1 MLWGEPHAEV
11 WKGGGVGGG
20 RVTGNFAKGS
30 QEKAF
35 VLQDVFYC
43 LFLMS
48 TMGGGGGR
56 GVQVSTDVFFKQ
68 IVCDMCDLFL
78 CE

>member
-1 MLWGEPHAEV
+1 MPRFGKGEGWG
-11 WKGGGVGGG
+11 GGGG

-48 TMGGGGGR
+48 TMGGGGGGEGGASINR
-56 GVQVSTDVFFKQ
+56 CFF
-68 IVCDMCDLFL
+68 
-78 CE
+78 

>member
-1 MLWGEPHAEV
+1 MPRFGKGE
-11 WKGGGVGGG
+11 GQGG
-20 RVTGNFAKGS
+20 RVTGNFAKCS

-48 TMGGGGGR
+48 TMGGGGG
-56 GVQVSTDVFFKQ
+56 GGGGCKYQQMFF
-68 IVCDMCDLFL
+68 LNR
-78 CE
+78 

>member
-1 MLWGEPHAEV
+1 MPRFGKGE
-11 WKGGGVGGG
+11 GQGG
-20 RVTGNFAKGS
+20 RVTGNFAKCS

-48 TMGGGGGR
+48 TMGGGG
-56 GVQVSTDVFFKQ
+56 VQVSTDVFSKQ